1 VRRETRPEPARFL
14 AMRAGIAQVIAALV
28 AAVCFVLAFVAAGA
42 LLVSSLFMIAG
53 LMAVA
58 WLAWTL
64 IRRVKW
70 WGQLKSMRQRRR
82 DKPA

>member
-1 VRRETRPEPARFL
+1 
-14 AMRAGIAQVIAALV
+14 MRAGIAQIVAALA

-42 LLVSSLFMIAG
+42 VLVSGLFMMAG
-53 LMAVA
+53 LLAVA

-70 WGQLKSMRQRRR
+70 WGHVKSMRQRRR
-82 DKPA
+82 DEPA